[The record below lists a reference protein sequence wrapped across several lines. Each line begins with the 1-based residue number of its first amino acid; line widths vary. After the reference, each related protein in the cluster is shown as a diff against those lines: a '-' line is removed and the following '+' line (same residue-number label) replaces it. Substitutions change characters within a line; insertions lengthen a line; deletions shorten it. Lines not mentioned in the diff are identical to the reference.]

1 MLTPPPKIKGI
12 GRGTVLGLAKYG
24 VQKMALG
31 DLASREADL
40 RALADEVEAAANSS
54 NNDNNAVEC
63 LVLSLDVTSE
73 ASVQAAVG
81 ATVARFGRL
90 DLGVNVA
97 GVSGPGARAPA
108 VDFAAWRQTVDVN
121 LHGVWL
127 CQRAEISQ
135 MLQQEYVCLGGW
147 GSGGTKWLS
156 MMKLSKEI

>member
-1 MLTPPPKIKGI
+1 MLTPPPPPKQKGI

-54 NNDNNAVEC
+54 NNDNKIEC
-63 LVLSLDVTSE
+63 LVLALDVTSE

-127 CQRAEISQ
+127 CQRAEIAQ
-135 MLQQEYVCLGGW
+135 MLQQEYVFLRGGGW
-147 GSGGTKWLS
+147 GVWVV
-156 MMKLSKEI
+156 